1 MSRLQTSRYVAARVL
16 APSTEAF
23 DTPLGP
29 PRSLAVP
36 GVCYAALR
44 DLPRR
49 DLHPLET
56 NSVKR
61 TVMHPLRHDTLQ
73 RSFYRWMGGGSSGC
87 TELPPP
93 GARAH
98 CQRVSQAGWGQ
109 IDVAATRG
117 CRGVRAVWH
126 FQCDELHSPHVKWVV
141 TVTDQNI
148 GRTSDTEPRGE
159 SLRLHSVSQD
169 GQRRTRRD
177 S

>member
-73 RSFYRWMGGGSSGC
+73 PSFYRWMVDGSSGC
-87 TELPPP
+87 TELPPG
-93 GARAH
+93 GAR
-98 CQRVSQAGWGQ
+98 VMGWTPPSSCGIIVPLVKRPQ
-109 IDVAATRG
+109 GPQLKEESRCSILTANGLRRWLVRSPSYLMGEGRSRSTGLPLVAADLD
-117 CRGVRAVWH
+117 
-126 FQCDELHSPHVKWVV
+126 QVV
-141 TVTDQNI
+141 S
-148 GRTSDTEPRGE
+148 TS
-159 SLRLHSVSQD
+159 
-169 GQRRTRRD
+169 
-177 S
+177 